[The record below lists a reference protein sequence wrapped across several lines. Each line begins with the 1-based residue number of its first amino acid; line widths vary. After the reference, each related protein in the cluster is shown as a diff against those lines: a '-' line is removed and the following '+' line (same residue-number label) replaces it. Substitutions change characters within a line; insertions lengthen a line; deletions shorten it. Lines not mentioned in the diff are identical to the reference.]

1 MRNHSAQ
8 AKVNPFVPNAPFLYS
23 LKYQKI
29 LRLQRKNYGV
39 VGNIG
44 MKLALTY
51 KKLTLF
57 KVLSQKK
64 YTELIVILIGIVNVL
79 FTLFIVKYVTYSM
92 LSLRMTNFVYG
103 GTIINVINR

>member
-1 MRNHSAQ
+1 MLKNKLKKCLHQCHSCRSDQ
-8 AKVNPFVPNAPFLYS
+8 VTQFEESFSSGKSLSVNPFVPNAPFLYS

-39 VGNIG
+39 VGNVG

-57 KVLSQKK
+57 KVLSQIYKINNHFRCYSK
-64 YTELIVILIGIVNVL
+64 C
-79 FTLFIVKYVTYSM
+79 VKFERRLKV
-92 LSLRMTNFVYG
+92 
-103 GTIINVINR
+103 